1 MFQHWI
7 GLHFVSNLQEQK
19 RNTEHHKQV
28 TKELAQLKNNTGLIA
43 NVMINFSRENAF
55 ITLPW
60 GRTVNFDV
68 EADPTTPSNSIRSPP
83 VDLIIQL

>member
-1 MFQHWI
+1 MTYHLAKHNVYTTSHNIPDHHFHNCIPSRHMFQHWI

-55 ITLPW
+55 ITLP
-60 GRTVNFDV
+60 
-68 EADPTTPSNSIRSPP
+68 
-83 VDLIIQL
+83 